1 MMMVR
6 AYEYLL
12 KAAELDHM
20 PSMEKVAFALLY
32 GNHLHQNVSAAKEM
46 FEKLAMRGSPSGQ
59 LVMVHFISV
68 VMLLRC

>member
-12 KAAELDHM
+12 KAAELDHV
-20 PSMEKVAFALLY
+20 PSMEKVAFAYLY
-32 GNHLHQNVSAAKEM
+32 GNYLHQNVSAAKEM

-59 LVMVHFISV
+59 LVTLSLSV
-68 VMLLRC
+68 VMLP